1 MFSLFESTAYAAGG
15 QPGMLE
21 QLGVPFAIM
30 FIIMYFLMIRPQQK
44 KMKDHQDLLTNLKAG
59 EEIITS
65 GGIIGKVKNVSE
77 SFVTLETGP
86 NSTMKVIKEN
96 ISSLTK
102 GKTDKTKS
110 DKTKS

>member
-1 MFSLFESTAYAAGG
+1 MSLQKLAQKAHFWNYTFE
-15 QPGMLE
+15 
-21 QLGVPFAIM
+21 FAM
-30 FIIMYFLMIRPQQK
+30 DF
-44 KMKDHQDLLTNLKAG
+44 HLLTNLKAG

-110 DKTKS
+110 DKTKSDKTKS